1 MGNTMGISEMSQA
14 FGIIL
19 PSMKARQAT
28 ERRDRYLQS
37 SATSRMGAGL
47 RSMLTLQHC
56 NPPLFKYKAL
66 KCCMLRVIRDGS
78 K

>member
-1 MGNTMGISEMSQA
+1 MGNTMGISEMNQA

-28 ERRDRYLQS
+28 QRRNRYLQS
-37 SATSRMGAGL
+37 STTSRMGAGL
-47 RSMLTLQHC
+47 QIVLTLQHC

-66 KCCMLRVIRDGS
+66 KCCILRVIRDGS

>member
-1 MGNTMGISEMSQA
+1 MGNTLAISEMSQA

-37 SATSRMGAGL
+37 SATSGMGAGL
-47 RSMLTLQHC
+47 QRVLTLQHC
-56 NPPLFKYKAL
+56 NQSLFNYEAL